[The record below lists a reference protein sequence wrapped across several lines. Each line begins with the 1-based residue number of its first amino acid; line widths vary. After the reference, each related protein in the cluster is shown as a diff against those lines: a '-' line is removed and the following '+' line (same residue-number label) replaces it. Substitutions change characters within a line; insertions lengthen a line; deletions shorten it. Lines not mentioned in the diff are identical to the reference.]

1 MSGLNIASLSS
12 LFLKMLRDGA
22 AFVLLDNAFHRGT
35 VLLLKVYFLVLVLL
49 YSMKSLCFKPI
60 VVSDMVNVKICMQSM
75 STNPFIIL
83 ARYSSADYEAA
94 GVQSHP
100 RLFD

>member
-12 LFLKMLRDGA
+12 LFLKMLSDGA
-22 AFVLLDNAFHRGT
+22 AFVLSDSAFHRVT

-49 YSMKSLCFKPI
+49 YSMKSLCFEPLVI
-60 VVSDMVNVKICMQSM
+60 SDLVHMKKCVQSM

-83 ARYSSADYEAA
+83 
-94 GVQSHP
+94 
-100 RLFD
+100 